1 MARKARE
8 KSSTG
13 VYAIVLRGNGG
24 IFKSEKLREA
34 FSAAA
39 KKYLKRGLIGVVFSD
54 SRADMLV
61 RESAAGISM
70 DMKPLITSFARTY
83 NREMETDGKV
93 FADRFRSVPVE
104 SRSDDRACRA
114 YMKGGEIAPQYM
126 IGEAPAV
133 KPGKKETAKTEKK
146 EVGKRPAARN
156 AAPEKAVEKKPA
168 AKKSAANKPAAK
180 KSAAKKPAA
189 KKTAPKPVKKP
200 EPAGEKPAAK
210 PKKKSDLPSWLL

>member
-13 VYAIVLRGNGG
+13 VYAIVLRGNGE
-24 IFKSEKLREA
+24 IFKSDEMREA
-34 FSAAA
+34 FYDTA

-83 NREMETDGKV
+83 NRENETDGKV

-114 YMKGGEIAPQYM
+114 YMKGGEIAPQYV
-126 IGEAPAV
+126 IGAVPAA
-133 KPGKKETAKTEKK
+133 KPDREKPDKKETAKPAKK
-146 EVGKRPAARN
+146 ATPKKAA
-156 AAPEKAVEKKPA
+156 EKKPA
-168 AKKSAANKPAAK
+168 VKKT
-180 KSAAKKPAA
+180 AAKKPQ
-189 KKTAPKPVKKP
+189 KTAPKPEKKQ
-200 EPAGEKPAAK
+200 ETVEESVK
-210 PKKKSDLPSWLL
+210 PKKKSKLPSWLL

>member
-13 VYAIVLRGNGG
+13 VYAIVLRGNGE
-24 IFKSEKLREA
+24 IFKSERMREV
-34 FSAAA
+34 FYDTA
-39 KKYLKRGLIGVVFSD
+39 KKYLRRGLIGVVFSD

-83 NREMETDGKV
+83 NRENETDGKV

-104 SRSDDRACRA
+104 SRADDRKCRA

-126 IGEAPAV
+126 IGAAPAV
-133 KPGKKETAKTEKK
+133 KP
-146 EVGKRPAARN
+146 
-156 AAPEKAVEKKPA
+156 VEKKT
-168 AKKSAANKPAAK
+168 
-180 KSAAKKPAA
+180 KKPAA
-189 KKTAPKPVKKP
+189 KKTATKKAAPVPEKKP
-200 EPAGEKPAAK
+200 EPVPETPAAK
-210 PKKKSDLPSWLL
+210 PKKKNNLPSWLL